1 MNPGSHVLKHYLK
14 FHDGEDPEEMKMGMK
29 IHSFRN
35 LAFERQVAEA
45 VTIQQIQKNHHL
57 MNSKSEYRA
66 CNIPRITIKMGDTEM
81 YEETERRRREQKEDD
96 ELEQRIKTM
105 KRMSQ
110 KRRME
115 EEPVQQRKKPRMAH
129 DWRTPNEEKIGKRDD
144 KTNNTMNE
152 DEKDEESDTLIDPE

>member
-1 MNPGSHVLKHYLK
+1 
-14 FHDGEDPEEMKMGMK
+14 
-29 IHSFRN
+29 
-35 LAFERQVAEA
+35 
-45 VTIQQIQKNHHL
+45 
-57 MNSKSEYRA
+57 
-66 CNIPRITIKMGDTEM
+66 M

-115 EEPVQQRKKPRMAH
+115 EEPVQQRKKARMAH

-144 KTNNTMNE
+144 KTNNTMDE